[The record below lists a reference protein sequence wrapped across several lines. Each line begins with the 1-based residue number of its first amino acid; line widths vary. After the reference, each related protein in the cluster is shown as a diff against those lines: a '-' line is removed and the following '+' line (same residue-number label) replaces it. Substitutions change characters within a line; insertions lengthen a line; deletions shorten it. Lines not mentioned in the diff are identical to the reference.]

1 MRALFDAFAE
11 VLGSRARPG
20 ELLVA
25 TLDAE
30 ASEFVRLN
38 GARLRQAGRVERA
51 TARVRLVDG
60 ERQAFLNLTLPGLDA
75 GVDAVAAALDPAL
88 AALRDAITDAA
99 PDPLLD
105 VQRSAIVSDDGVGE
119 GRAGGFDR
127 ALFVDTVAQSAGDAD
142 LVGFCAAGPIARGF
156 CSSAGSRQWFE
167 RERVAFDW
175 SIHLPVDEAAGGARK
190 AVKSGWSGEAFDVS
204 AIAAAIAASRADA
217 AVLARPVMR
226 RSPGDYRVLL
236 APRAFA
242 DLVEMLSWGGFS
254 ARAHRAGQSPLARLA
269 RGEAM
274 LSPSF
279 TVAEDQDAGF
289 APAFQA
295 DGFPRPRRV
304 ALIDGG
310 RFAGALVSPRT
321 AREFGLVSNGASD
334 SESPQSLRVM
344 PGGLPAG
351 DALTRLGT
359 GIALSNLWYL
369 NWSDR
374 AAGRVT
380 GMTRFACLWVEAGEP
395 VAPIEA
401 MRFDDSVYRLLGDAL
416 EQLGDTPARL
426 PADDT
431 YDARAVGGIEAP
443 AALLS
448 ALRFTL

>member
-1 MRALFDAFAE
+1 MRALFDALAD
-11 VLGSRARPG
+11 VVCSRARPG

-38 GARLRQAGRVERA
+38 GARVRQAGRVERA
-51 TARVRLVDG
+51 TARLRLVDG
-60 ERQAFLNLTLPGLDA
+60 ERQAFLHLMLPGLDA
-75 GVDAVAAALDPAL
+75 GFDAVAAALEPAL
-88 AALRDAITDAA
+88 SALREAITDAA

-105 VQRSAIVSDDGVGE
+105 VQRGALVSDDVQRDGE
-119 GRAGGFDR
+119 AGGFDR
-127 ALFVDTVAQSAGDAD
+127 SCFVDTVAQAAGDSD
-142 LVGFCAAGPIARGF
+142 LVGFCAAGPMARGF

-190 AVKSGWSGEAFDVS
+190 AVKAGWSGRSLDAA
-204 AIAAAIAASRADA
+204 AIAAAIAGSRADA
-217 AVLARPVMR
+217 AILARPVMR
-226 RSPGDYRVLL
+226 LSPGDYRALL

-269 RGEAM
+269 RGEST

-279 TVAEDQDAGF
+279 TVAEDLDAGF

-304 ALIDGG
+304 PLIEAG
-310 RFAGALVSPRT
+310 RVAGAPGAPRT
-321 AREFGLVSNGASD
+321 AREFGLISNGASD
-334 SESPQSLRVM
+334 EESPQSLRIA
-344 PGGLPAG
+344 PGDLSAR
-351 DALTRLGT
+351 DALSRLGT

-395 VAPIEA
+395 IAPIEA

-416 EQLGDTPARL
+416 EALGDAPVHL

-443 AALLS
+443 SALLS
-448 ALRFTL
+448 TLRFAL